1 MSLFMNL
8 KNTIIEVLALYG
20 KGCVESSSLNIWSKA
35 LSKFGI
41 DVAKEVIKEKIKTLE
56 KELICYSKLCGIK
69 KIKYSIYLFSNNRPF
84 WALSIEGGDINH
96 FCDLMGLTLLSQT
109 QEEYL
114 SNCINKNTCV
124 LLEEKTFFIN

>member
-1 MSLFMNL
+1 MNL

-56 KELICYSKLCGIK
+56 KELIYYSKLCGIK
-69 KIKYSIYLFSNNRPF
+69 KIKFSIYLFLNNCPF

-96 FCDLMGLTLLSQT
+96 FCDLMGLTLLSQM

-124 LLEEKTFFIN
+124 LLEEKTVFIN

>member
-1 MSLFMNL
+1 MNL

-41 DVAKEVIKEKIKTLE
+41 DVAKEVIKEKIKTPEE
-56 KELICYSKLCGIK
+56 KLIDYSKLCGIK

-84 WALSIEGGDINH
+84 WGLSIEGGDINH

-124 LLEEKTFFIN
+124 LLEEKIFFIN

>member
-1 MSLFMNL
+1 MNL

-41 DVAKEVIKEKIKTLE
+41 DVAKEVIKEKIKTPEE
-56 KELICYSKLCGIK
+56 KLIDYSKLCGIK
-69 KIKYSIYLFSNNRPF
+69 KIKFSIYLFLNNCPF
-84 WALSIEGGDINH
+84 WVLSIEGGNINQ
-96 FCDLMGLTLLSQT
+96 FCDLMELTLLSQT
-109 QEEYL
+109 QQEYL

-124 LLEEKTFFIN
+124 LLEEKTVFIN

>member
-1 MSLFMNL
+1 MNL

-20 KGCVESSSLNIWSKA
+20 KVCVESSSLNIWSKA

-41 DVAKEVIKEKIKTLE
+41 DVAKEVIKEKIKTSEE
-56 KELICYSKLCGIK
+56 KLIDYSKLCGIK

-84 WALSIEGGDINH
+84 WGLSIEGGNINQ

-114 SNCINKNTCV
+114 SNCINKNTCM

>member
-1 MSLFMNL
+1 MNL

-41 DVAKEVIKEKIKTLE
+41 DVAKEVIKEKIKTPKE
-56 KELICYSKLCGIK
+56 KLIDYSKLCGIK

-84 WALSIEGGDINH
+84 WGLSIEGGDINH

-109 QEEYL
+109 QQEYL
-114 SNCINKNTCV
+114 SNCINKNTCM

>member
-1 MSLFMNL
+1 MIQES
-8 KNTIIEVLALYG
+8 IVIEVLALYG
-20 KGCVESSSLNIWSKA
+20 QGCVESSSLNIWSKA

-41 DVAKEVIKEKIKTLE
+41 DVAKEVIKEKIKTPEE
-56 KELICYSKLCGIK
+56 KLIDYSKLCGIK

-84 WALSIEGGDINH
+84 WGLSIEGGDINH

-109 QEEYL
+109 QQEYL
-114 SNCINKNTCV
+114 SNCINKNTCM

>member
-1 MSLFMNL
+1 MNL

-41 DVAKEVIKEKIKTLE
+41 DVAKEVIKEKIKTPEE
-56 KELICYSKLCGIK
+56 KLIDYSKLCGIK
-69 KIKYSIYLFSNNRPF
+69 KIKYSIYLFSNNCPF
-84 WALSIEGGDINH
+84 GVLSIEGGNINH

-109 QEEYL
+109 QQEYL
-114 SNCINKNTCV
+114 SNCINKNTYV
-124 LLEEKTFFIN
+124 LLEEKTVFIN